1 MIEPYSSQ
9 VLLPLHVENYSHRKS
24 LLDQAKV
31 IPSIVISSAAAAN
44 AVMLGGGYFTPLK
57 GYMGLADVLN
67 VSKHLRL
74 NSRLFWPTPVVNM
87 VREAVSYTHLTLPTK
102 RIV

>member
-1 MIEPYSSQ
+1 MIDPYYSK
-9 VLLPLHVENYSHRKS
+9 VLEPLHVENYSHRKS

-57 GYMGLADVLN
+57 GYMDLADVLN
-67 VSKHLRL
+67 VSEHMCLSSGLVLANTCCQHGKGRFPDGR
-74 NSRLFWPTPVVNM
+74 N
-87 VREAVSYTHLTLPTK
+87 
-102 RIV
+102 